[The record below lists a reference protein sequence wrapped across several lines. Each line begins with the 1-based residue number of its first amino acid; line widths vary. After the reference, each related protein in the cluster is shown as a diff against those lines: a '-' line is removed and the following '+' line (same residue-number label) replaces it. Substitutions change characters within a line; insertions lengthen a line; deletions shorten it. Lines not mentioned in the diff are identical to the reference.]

1 MTSAAIYFEQTIH
14 VLNCSCCMSAS
25 VHLHPSIRTRSR
37 KTELHIKSLMSMI
50 KLKSKM
56 SQAGKIWKNF
66 LYQPKKNIIG
76 KGTELNMPYD
86 WAPNLNEENLPR
98 AWP

>member
-1 MTSAAIYFEQTIH
+1 
-14 VLNCSCCMSAS
+14 
-25 VHLHPSIRTRSR
+25 
-37 KTELHIKSLMSMI
+37 
-50 KLKSKM
+50 M